1 VFRYA
6 IERLIWLVPTLL
18 AMALVTF
25 LVMHATPGSP
35 LDPQAPNANPLPP
48 ELQKNL
54 AEKYGLDKPLHLQFI
69 TFVSNAVR
77 LDFGFSYQYKSRT
90 VAEIIGNT
98 FPVSL
103 QLGTLAFIFAVAV
116 GITLGA
122 LAAMNQNSWIDYLCV
137 MITTLGV
144 SLPNFVIGIL
154 FILLFCIT
162 LQWFPVVGWET
173 PMHWVLPTLTLG
185 LGPLAIIARY
195 TRSSVLD
202 VVRSDYVRTAQ
213 AKGLGNRV
221 VMTRHIL
228 KNALIPVV
236 TILGP
241 IFAAIGTG
249 SFFVEVLYSVL
260 VEVLYS
266 VPGMGKFFVS
276 SMSSRDYNMIM
287 AVILLYGVFLGIM
300 NLLVDMIYGWLDPRI
315 RFD

>member
-1 VFRYA
+1 MLRYA

-54 AEKYGLDKPLHLQFI
+54 AEKYGLDKPLYMQFV

-77 LDFGFSYQYKSRT
+77 FDFGFSYQYKSRT

-103 QLGTLAFIFAVAV
+103 QLGTLAFVFAVVFGIAFGAV
-116 GITLGA
+116 
-122 LAAMNQNSWIDYLCV
+122 AAMRQNSWIDYLCV
-137 MITTLGV
+137 TITTLGV

-162 LQWFPVVGWET
+162 LQWFPVVGWDT
-173 PMHWVLPTLTLG
+173 PRHWVLPTLTLG

-195 TRSSVLD
+195 TRSSMLD
-202 VVRSDYVRTAQ
+202 VIRSDYVRTAQ
-213 AKGLGNRV
+213 AKGLNDRV
-221 VMTRHIL
+221 VVTRHIL

-249 SFFVEVLYSVL
+249 SFFVEALF
-260 VEVLYS
+260 S

-287 AVILLYGVFLGIM
+287 AVILLYGVFLGVM
-300 NLLVDMIYGWLDPRI
+300 NLFVDLVYGWLDPRI

>member
-1 VFRYA
+1 
-6 IERLIWLVPTLL
+6 
-18 AMALVTF
+18 MALVTF

-35 LDPQAPNANPLPP
+35 LDPQAPNANPLSP

-54 AEKYGLDKPLHLQFI
+54 AEKYGLDKPLHIQFG
-69 TFVSNAVR
+69 TFLWNAMR
-77 LDFGFSYQYKSRT
+77 FDFGFSYQFKSRT
-90 VAEIIGNT
+90 VAEIISNT

-103 QLGTLAFIFAVAV
+103 QLGTLAFIFAVV
-116 GITLGA
+116 FGITLGA

-137 MITTLGV
+137 MLATLGV

-162 LQWFPVVGWET
+162 LQWFDMVGLNK
-173 PMHWVLPTLTLG
+173 PSDWVLPTITLG
-185 LGPLAIIARY
+185 LGPLAVIARY

-202 VVRSDYVRTAQ
+202 VIRSDYVRTAQ
-213 AKGLGNRV
+213 AKGLGNQV
-221 VMTRHIL
+221 IMTRHIL

-249 SFFVEVLYSVL
+249 TFFVEALF
-260 VEVLYS
+260 S
-266 VPGMGKFFVS
+266 VPGMGKFFVT
-276 SMSSRDYNMIM
+276 SMGSRDYNMIM
-287 AVILLYGVFLGIM
+287 AVILLYGVFLGVM
-300 NLLVDMIYGWLDPRI
+300 NLLVDLIYGWLDPRI

>member
-1 VFRYA
+1 VLRYT

-48 ELQKNL
+48 EIQKNL
-54 AEKYGLDKPLHLQFI
+54 AEKYGLDKPLHIQFI

-103 QLGTLAFIFAVAV
+103 QLGTLSFIFAVII

-122 LAAMNQNSWIDYLCV
+122 VAAMRQNSWIDYLCV

-162 LQWFPVVGWET
+162 LQWFPMVGWDT
-173 PMHWVLPTLTLG
+173 PMHWVLPTITLS

-202 VVRSDYVRTAQ
+202 VIRSDYVRTAQ
-213 AKGLGNRV
+213 AKGLGDRV
-221 VMTRHIL
+221 VITRHVL

-249 SFFVEVLYSVL
+249 SFFVEALF
-260 VEVLYS
+260 S

-287 AVILLYGVFLGIM
+287 AVILLYGVFLGVM
-300 NLLVDMIYGWLDPRI
+300 NLFVDLIYGWLDPRI

>member
-1 VFRYA
+1 MLRYA

-54 AEKYGLDKPLHLQFI
+54 AEKYGLDKPLHIQFI

-90 VAEIIGNT
+90 VTEIIGNT

-103 QLGTLAFIFAVAV
+103 QLGTFAFVFAVV
-116 GITLGA
+116 FGITLGA
-122 LAAMNQNSWIDYLCV
+122 LAAMKQNSWIDYLCV
-137 MITTLGV
+137 TITTLGV

-162 LQWFPVVGWET
+162 LQWFPVVGWDT
-173 PMHWVLPTLTLG
+173 PRHWVLPTLTLA

-202 VVRSDYVRTAQ
+202 VIRSDYVRTAQ
-213 AKGLGNRV
+213 AKGLGDSIII
-221 VMTRHIL
+221 TRHIL

-249 SFFVEVLYSVL
+249 SFFVEA
-260 VEVLYS
+260 LYS

-300 NLLVDMIYGWLDPRI
+300 NLFVDLIYGWLDPRI

>member
-1 VFRYA
+1 MLRYA

-90 VAEIIGNT
+90 VAEIIANT

-103 QLGTLAFIFAVAV
+103 QLGTLAFIFAVVV
-116 GITLGA
+116 GVTLGA

-162 LQWFPVVGWET
+162 LQWFPVVGWDT
-173 PMHWVLPTLTLG
+173 PRHWVLPTLTLG

-202 VVRSDYVRTAQ
+202 VIRSDYVRTAQ
-213 AKGLGNRV
+213 AKGLGSGV
-221 VMTRHIL
+221 IVTRHIL

-249 SFFVEVLYSVL
+249 SFFVEALF
-260 VEVLYS
+260 S
-266 VPGMGKFFVS
+266 VPGMGKFFVT
-276 SMSSRDYNMIM
+276 SMSNRDYNMIM
-287 AVILLYGVFLGIM
+287 AVILLYGVFLGVM
-300 NLLVDMIYGWLDPRI
+300 NLFVDMVYGWLDPRI

>member
-1 VFRYA
+1 MIRYT
-6 IERLIWLVPTLL
+6 IERLIWLIPTLL

-54 AEKYGLDKPLHLQFI
+54 AEKYGLDKPLHIQFL

-103 QLGTLAFIFAVAV
+103 QLGTLAFLLAVIV

-122 LAAMNQNSWIDYLCV
+122 VAAMRQNSWIDYLCV

-162 LQWFPVVGWET
+162 LQWFPMVGWDT
-173 PMHWVLPTLTLG
+173 PMHWVLPTLTLS

-202 VVRSDYVRTAQ
+202 VIRSDYVRTAQ
-213 AKGLGNRV
+213 AKGLGER
-221 VMTRHIL
+221 MIITRHIL

-249 SFFVEVLYSVL
+249 SFFVEA
-260 VEVLYS
+260 LYS

-300 NLLVDMIYGWLDPRI
+300 NLFVDLIYGWLDPRI

>member
-1 VFRYA
+1 MLRYA

-54 AEKYGLDKPLHLQFI
+54 AEKYGLDKPLPVQFA
-69 TFVSNAVR
+69 TFVLNAVR

-90 VAEIIGNT
+90 VTEIIGNT

-103 QLGTLAFIFAVAV
+103 QLGTFAFVFAVV
-116 GITLGA
+116 FGITLGA
-122 LAAMNQNSWIDYLCV
+122 VAAMKQNSWIDYLCV
-137 MITTLGV
+137 TITTLGV

-162 LQWFPVVGWET
+162 LQWFPVVGWDT
-173 PMHWVLPTLTLG
+173 PRHWVLPTLTLA

-202 VVRSDYVRTAQ
+202 VIRSDYVRTAQ
-213 AKGLGNRV
+213 AKGLGDSIII
-221 VMTRHIL
+221 TRHIL

-249 SFFVEVLYSVL
+249 SFFVEA
-260 VEVLYS
+260 LYS

-300 NLLVDMIYGWLDPRI
+300 NLFVDLIYGWLDPRI

>member
-1 VFRYA
+1 MLRYA

-54 AEKYGLDKPLHLQFI
+54 AEKYGLDKPLYIQFA
-69 TFVSNAVR
+69 TFIKNAVQ

-103 QLGTLAFIFAVAV
+103 QLGTLAFLFAVVV
-116 GITLGA
+116 GVTLGA
-122 LAAMNQNSWIDYLCV
+122 LAAMHQNSWIDYLCV
-137 MITTLGV
+137 MIATLGV

-162 LQWFPVVGWET
+162 LQWFPVVGWDT
-173 PMHWVLPTLTLG
+173 PRHWVLPTLTLA

-195 TRSSVLD
+195 TRSSMLD
-202 VVRSDYVRTAQ
+202 VIRSDYVRTAQ
-213 AKGLGNRV
+213 AKGLGGQV
-221 VMTRHIL
+221 IVTRHIL

-249 SFFVEVLYSVL
+249 SFFVEALF
-260 VEVLYS
+260 S

-300 NLLVDMIYGWLDPRI
+300 NLFVDLVYGWLDPRI

>member
-1 VFRYA
+1 MLRYT

-54 AEKYGLDKPLHLQFI
+54 AEKYGLDQPLHIQFF

-103 QLGTLAFIFAVAV
+103 QLGTLAFIFAVVV

-122 LAAMNQNSWIDYLCV
+122 VAAMNQNGWIDYLCV
-137 MITTLGV
+137 TITTLGV

-173 PMHWVLPTLTLG
+173 PRHWVLPTLTLG

-213 AKGLGNRV
+213 AKGLGDRV

-249 SFFVEVLYSVL
+249 SFFVEALF
-260 VEVLYS
+260 S

-276 SMSSRDYNMIM
+276 SMSNRDYNMIM

-300 NLLVDMIYGWLDPRI
+300 NLFVDLIYGWLDPRI

>member
-1 VFRYA
+1 VLRYT

-25 LVMHATPGSP
+25 LIMHATPGSP
-35 LDPQAPNANPLPP
+35 LDPQAPNANPLSP

-54 AEKYGLDKPLHLQFI
+54 AEKYGLDKPLYIQFG
-69 TFVSNAVR
+69 TFVWNALR
-77 LDFGFSYQYKSRT
+77 LDFGFSYQYKSRE
-90 VAEIIGNT
+90 VIDIIANT

-103 QLGTLAFIFAVAV
+103 QLGTLAFIFAVIFGVA
-116 GITLGA
+116 LGA

-137 MITTLGV
+137 TLATLGV

-162 LQWFPVVGWET
+162 LQWFPVVGWDT
-173 PMHWVLPTLTLG
+173 PRHWVLPTLTLG

-202 VVRSDYVRTAQ
+202 VIRSDYVRTAQ
-213 AKGLGNRV
+213 AKGLNSRV

-249 SFFVEVLYSVL
+249 SFFVEA
-260 VEVLYS
+260 LYS

-300 NLLVDMIYGWLDPRI
+300 NLLVDLVYGWLDPRI

>member
-1 VFRYA
+1 MLRYA

-54 AEKYGLDKPLHLQFI
+54 AEKYGLDKPLHIQFI

-103 QLGTLAFIFAVAV
+103 QLGTLAFLFAVV
-116 GITLGA
+116 IGITLGA
-122 LAAMNQNSWIDYLCV
+122 VAAMRQNSWIDYLCV
-137 MITTLGV
+137 LITTLGV

-162 LQWFPVVGWET
+162 LQWFPMVGWDT
-173 PMHWVLPTLTLG
+173 PMHWVLPTITLS

-202 VVRSDYVRTAQ
+202 VIRSDYVRTAQ
-213 AKGLGNRV
+213 AKGLGDR
-221 VMTRHIL
+221 MIITRHIL

-249 SFFVEVLYSVL
+249 SFFVEA
-260 VEVLYS
+260 LYS

-300 NLLVDMIYGWLDPRI
+300 NLFVDLIYGWLDPRI

>member
-1 VFRYA
+1 MLRYA

-54 AEKYGLDKPLHLQFI
+54 AEKYGLDKPLHIQFL

-77 LDFGFSYQYKSRT
+77 FDFGFSYQYKSRT

-103 QLGTLAFIFAVAV
+103 QLGTLAFIFAVIF
-116 GITLGA
+116 GILLGA
-122 LAAMNQNSWIDYLCV
+122 VAAMNQNSWIDYLCV
-137 MITTLGV
+137 MIATLGV

-154 FILLFCIT
+154 FILFFCIT

-173 PMHWVLPTLTLG
+173 PLHWVLPTLTLG

-213 AKGLGNRV
+213 AKGLGKQMIV
-221 VMTRHIL
+221 TRHIL

-249 SFFVEVLYSVL
+249 SFFVEALF
-260 VEVLYS
+260 S

-300 NLLVDMIYGWLDPRI
+300 NLFVDLVYGWLDPRI